1 MEHGLDMMIPRVLEI
16 KYKQKHFFLK
26 FYFSSCSFSKCKY
39 VKREGFGGAMIWA
52 LDMDDFSGKFC
63 RKNRKKPLVR
73 FPLITAMKEEF
84 ENDEM
89 TTLMTTVPIQTTT
102 LSNET
107 ILLNEEFRT
116 LLDQM
121 FDEASSSSILFQ
133 SYFVLLCLLMINY
146 FICS

>member
-1 MEHGLDMMIPRVLEI
+1 MH
-16 KYKQKHFFLK
+16 
-26 FYFSSCSFSKCKY
+26 SSKCKY

-63 RKNRKKPLVR
+63 RKNRKKSLVR
-73 FPLITAMKEEF
+73 FPLITAMKDEF
-84 ENDEM
+84 EKDEIN
-89 TTLMTTVPIQTTT
+89 TLMTTISIQTTT

-121 FDEASSSSILFQ
+121 FDEASSSSSILRFSHFYFILF
-133 SYFVLLCLLMINY
+133 YFIIINY
-146 FICS
+146 FNE